1 MLGKGHQHIFDLT
14 HSWGQYSPF
23 YSVSSKIPWETPE
36 KCNISFAQ
44 ILSRHGA
51 RYPTSKMSSVYNST
65 IRVLQNNVKNL
76 QGDFRFLSNYSYD
89 MNTDQLTD
97 FGRHEM
103 LKSGIAFYERYQ
115 DLAAN
120 TGPFVR
126 ASGSDRVVESADLF
140 LTGFHHAQQALTSSA
155 PERNLSLTPE
165 SDHYQPLHPM
175 LIIPES
181 PSSNNT

>member
-36 KCNISFAQ
+36 NCNISFAQ

-89 MNTDQLTD
+89 LNTDQLTD
-97 FGRHEM
+97 FGRREM
-103 LKSGIAFYERYQ
+103 LKSGMAFYERYQ
-115 DLAAN
+115 DLAAHIE
-120 TGPFVR
+120 PFVR
-126 ASGSDRVVESADLF
+126 ASASDRVVESADLF
-140 LTGFHHAQQALTSSA
+140 LTGFYHAQQALNSSTQKGS
-155 PERNLSLTPE
+155 PSLVPK